1 MKESP
6 ESNLHITVWLL
17 CRVSE
22 TKKENETKVKL
33 EAVSRVGRE
42 ARLGVGGHSGRS
54 QGKGKFPGSQRQLD
68 IVLWE
73 KVSRPGVS

>member
-6 ESNLHITVWLL
+6 ESSLHITVWLL

-22 TKKENETKVKL
+22 TKKETKVKL

-73 KVSRPGVS
+73 KASRPAVS